1 MKCKDKTNVLPL
13 QKYLHIICLLQG
25 QNMENDSIL
34 SNLCDFFMGHP
45 NKLVTFV
52 ATLSRKGHKMN
63 IRKNACEGELISSS
77 YLTETYKQ
85 IQDGKRFLVYR
96 LKPEYAHNEA
106 CIKALSEEFASGKTW
121 QHPHILNYGCMIE
134 NEQGIY
140 IEMEPLNVT
149 TLEKLIYEN
158 PSFVTDD
165 KEIERIINEVTE
177 AVDYLHKQ
185 GFCHLN
191 LHPGNIFLT
200 KNGHQVKLAHP
211 LFFYLKSSVV
221 QHITSNE
228 YTAPELFSGK
238 VIEDPIRCDLY
249 SLGCLIKYIYDMG
262 QMPFHYRNAV
272 SAMIHPHIQE
282 RPSLIAEFHQKVR
295 MAKLKIKIFKIFIGA
310 IALMLAC
317 AALIWLT
324 TSSEEEEIHFIT
336 PTATETY
343 IYDSIKN
350 EGYYIS
356 DSILTA
362 NTEAL
367 EREQQKMME
376 AYDRKLND
384 IFKKAFRKKA
394 EPIINEIYSRN
405 NMDSEQGTFV
415 SVSNQGTM
423 KLQEIQE
430 ELSRE
435 YELDPIATSKVA
447 ALVIEELTR
456 KRMSD
461 LKEEK

>member
-1 MKCKDKTNVLPL
+1 
-13 QKYLHIICLLQG
+13 
-25 QNMENDSIL
+25 
-34 SNLCDFFMGHP
+34 
-45 NKLVTFV
+45 
-52 ATLSRKGHKMN
+52 
-63 IRKNACEGELISSS
+63 
-77 YLTETYKQ
+77 
-85 IQDGKRFLVYR
+85 
-96 LKPEYAHNEA
+96 
-106 CIKALSEEFASGKTW
+106 
-121 QHPHILNYGCMIE
+121 
-134 NEQGIY
+134 
-140 IEMEPLNVT
+140 
-149 TLEKLIYEN
+149 
-158 PSFVTDD
+158 
-165 KEIERIINEVTE
+165 
-177 AVDYLHKQ
+177 
-185 GFCHLN
+185 
-191 LHPGNIFLT
+191 
-200 KNGHQVKLAHP
+200 
-211 LFFYLKSSVV
+211 
-221 QHITSNE
+221 
-228 YTAPELFSGK
+228 
-238 VIEDPIRCDLY
+238 
-249 SLGCLIKYIYDMG
+249 
-262 QMPFHYRNAV
+262 
-272 SAMIHPHIQE
+272 
-282 RPSLIAEFHQKVR
+282 
-295 MAKLKIKIFKIFIGA
+295 
-310 IALMLAC
+310 MLAC